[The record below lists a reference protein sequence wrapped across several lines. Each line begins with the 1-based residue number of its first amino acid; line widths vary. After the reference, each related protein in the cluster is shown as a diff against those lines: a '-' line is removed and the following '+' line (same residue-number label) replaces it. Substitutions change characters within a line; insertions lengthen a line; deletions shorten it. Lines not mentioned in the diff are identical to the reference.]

1 MRTEQPEHGFLRPC
15 RGASIASGF
24 APSLPLN
31 TARLGGGRVLAMME
45 MCPFRIPVI
54 VPQAGPAYLAA
65 F

>member
-1 MRTEQPEHGFLRPC
+1 MRMEQPVYQVLRPW
-15 RGASIASGF
+15 RRASIASWF

-31 TARLGGGRVLAMME
+31 TAQQDGGGVLAMME